1 LHRRDIIIII
11 KRMMVSVGTK
21 HLSPF
26 GCIEVRKLVWGRGN
40 SGKPV
45 IKYNVPLRSD
55 GASFRIQHK
64 GNSVG
69 MGWGETKVD
78 HSGGPG
84 LPSVDLLAIS
94 QLLLEDIGGTA
105 KDMKVVKISE
115 GPPGS
120 APNIMGAESCF
131 RIGKVIPEPDCMG
144 NCHWPEGG
152 IRHRGPV
159 DG

>member
-1 LHRRDIIIII
+1 
-11 KRMMVSVGTK
+11 
-21 HLSPF
+21 
-26 GCIEVRKLVWGRGN
+26 
-40 SGKPV
+40 
-45 IKYNVPLRSD
+45 
-55 GASFRIQHK
+55 
-64 GNSVG
+64 

-94 QLLLEDIGGTA
+94 QLFLKDIGGTA

-115 GPPGS
+115 GPSGS
-120 APNIMGAESCF
+120 APNIVGAESCF
-131 RIGKVIPEPDCMG
+131 RVGKVIPEPDCMG

-159 DG
+159 DCCMKHHCPGQGHDSLYSSFSSPILVVTASSRVPDGLAKLGQMGKEAPGGECRAIVSLVGLGDDS

>member
-1 LHRRDIIIII
+1 
-11 KRMMVSVGTK
+11 
-21 HLSPF
+21 
-26 GCIEVRKLVWGRGN
+26 
-40 SGKPV
+40 
-45 IKYNVPLRSD
+45 
-55 GASFRIQHK
+55 
-64 GNSVG
+64 

-94 QLLLEDIGGTA
+94 QLFLKDISGTA

-120 APNIMGAESCF
+120 TPNIMGAESCF

-159 DG
+159 DGRMKHHCSGQGHDSLYSSLSPPILVVTASSRVSDGLGKLGQMSKEAPGGECRAIVSLVGLGDNS